1 MSLTALFDAIRV
13 VVTAAISCQHRC
25 ISDTVYH
32 VPDKPGVSLS
42 LGRNIEMNK
51 IKEGEDIYLEC
62 LVSSRPPPTKLYF
75 KHQVSP
81 AQWPFSFLVNKKE
94 RFCPSFIG

>member
-1 MSLTALFDAIRV
+1 M
-13 VVTAAISCQHRC
+13 
-25 ISDTVYH
+25 
-32 VPDKPGVSLS
+32 SLS

-75 KHQVSP
+75 KHQVS
-81 AQWPFSFLVNKKE
+81 QGVNFSKLGKFFFGVVYKDQMFVSRAFGKKIKENLV
-94 RFCPSFIG
+94 FCFG

>member
-13 VVTAAISCQHRC
+13 VVTAAISCH
-25 ISDTVYH
+25 H

-81 AQWPFSFLVNKKE
+81 GHFQ
-94 RFCPSFIG
+94 FC

>member
-1 MSLTALFDAIRV
+1 MYRS
-13 VVTAAISCQHRC
+13 
-25 ISDTVYH
+25 YH

-62 LVSSRPPPTKLYF
+62 LVNSRPQPTRLYF
-75 KHQVSP
+75 TQQAGTNTLKKP
-81 AQWPFSFLVNKKE
+81 LVAKIE
-94 RFCPSFIG
+94 